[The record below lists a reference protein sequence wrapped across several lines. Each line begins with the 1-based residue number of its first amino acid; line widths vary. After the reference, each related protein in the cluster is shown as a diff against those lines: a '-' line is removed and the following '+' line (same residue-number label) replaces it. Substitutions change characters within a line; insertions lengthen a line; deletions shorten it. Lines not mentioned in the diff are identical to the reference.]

1 MFGNLKFQ
9 LGLSTFVA
17 LTLLARTT
25 IMTIIFVVLILMLSI
40 IMDYIAIIKARE
52 GVSKDVKPM
61 VENTNLKI
69 NDYGI

>member
-1 MFGNLKFQ
+1 MKIR
-9 LGLSTFVA
+9 
-17 LTLLARTT
+17 RTT

-40 IMDYIAIIKARE
+40 LMDYIAIIKARE

-61 VENTNLKI
+61 VEITNLKI

>member
-1 MFGNLKFQ
+1 MKIR
-9 LGLSTFVA
+9 
-17 LTLLARTT
+17 RTT
-25 IMTIIFVVLILMLSI
+25 IMTIAFIALILMLSI
-40 IMDYIAIIKARE
+40 LMDYIAIIKARE